1 MIQFPKNFLWGAAT
15 SSYQVEGN
23 NSNSDWW
30 PWEKAVGKENSGA
43 ACRHYEL
50 YNQDFDLAKELNHN
64 AHRLSI
70 EWARVEPNEGEFSQ
84 EALKHYVDVILAL
97 RSRGIEPMVTLHH
110 FTNPIWF
117 SQSGAWENKRSVERF
132 FRYCEVV
139 TRALAKHVHYW
150 VTINEPSIYAS
161 HSYIFGQWPP
171 QTKSVWKTKAVYDNM
186 TWAHIKAYH
195 LMHKIYKELNFSKPS
210 VGVAQHVQAIVPC
223 TNSLRD
229 RWATSL
235 RKKWFHFGIFDE
247 IMKHKAMDFIGLN
260 YYSRQQVEL
269 TGWGLGNFVW
279 ETCNSNHDPCTKNSL
294 GWDIYPQGL
303 CQVLL
308 ELKKYN
314 VPVVITE
321 NGICTLDDN
330 QRWDFIQSHL
340 KAVHQAISQGAN
352 VAGYLYWSL
361 MDNFEWAQGFTPRFG
376 LIEIDY
382 TTYKRTVRESARKF
396 AQICKTGIMK

>member
-1 MIQFPKNFLWGAAT
+1 MIQFPKDFLWGSAT
-15 SSYQVEGN
+15 SSYQVEGD

-43 ACRHYEL
+43 ACRHYQL
-50 YNQDFDLAKELNHN
+50 YEQDFDLVRDLNHN

-70 EWARVEPNEGEFSQ
+70 EWARIEPREGEFSQ
-84 EALKHYVDVILAL
+84 KEIQHYIDVILAL
-97 RSRGIEPMVTLHH
+97 RARNIEPMVTLHH

-117 SQSGAWENKRSVERF
+117 SQSGAWENKRSTERF
-132 FRYCEVV
+132 FRYCDVV

-150 VTINEPSIYAS
+150 ITINEPSIYAS

-171 QTKSVWKTKAVYDNM
+171 QTKSFLKTKAVYDNM
-186 TWAHIKAYH
+186 IWAYIKVYH
-195 LMHKIYKELNFSKPS
+195 QIHKIYKELNIPKPAI
-210 VGVAQHVQAIVPC
+210 GVAQHIQDIIPC
-223 TNSLRD
+223 TQSLRNKL
-229 RWATSL
+229 AVYI
-235 RKKWFHFGIFDE
+235 RKKFFHYGIFDT
-247 IMKHKAMDFIGLN
+247 IARHKAMDFIGLN
-260 YYSRQQVEL
+260 YYSRQLVDL
-269 TGWGLGNFVW
+269 
-279 ETCNSNHDPCTKNSL
+279 ETWDIGAMIFDVCKNNHDPCTKNSL

-308 ELKKYN
+308 KLKKYK

-321 NGICTLDDN
+321 NGICTQDDN
-330 QRWDFIQSHL
+330 QRWEFLQSHL
-340 KAVHQAISQGAN
+340 RAVHQAIAQGAN

-382 TTYKRTVRESARKF
+382 VTQKRTVRQSARNY
-396 AQICKTGIMK
+396 AQVCKTGILE